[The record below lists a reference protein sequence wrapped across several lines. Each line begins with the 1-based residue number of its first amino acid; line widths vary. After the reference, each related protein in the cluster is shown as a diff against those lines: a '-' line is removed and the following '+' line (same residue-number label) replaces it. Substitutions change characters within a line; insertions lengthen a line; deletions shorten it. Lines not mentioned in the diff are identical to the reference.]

1 MSFWDSSA
9 LFPLAVAEPTT
20 SRMRAIH
27 QQHEAMF
34 VWWGALV
41 ECWSALERKTRAGRL
56 SAEQRRLTELKLH
69 NLARTWTEI
78 HPASPLRDRAV
89 RLLAVHDLR
98 AADALQLAAAL
109 TWAEERP
116 RGHAFVCFDDRLRE
130 AARRE
135 GFLVLPEEAV

>member
-1 MSFWDSSA
+1 VSFWDSSA
-9 LFPLAVAEPTT
+9 LFPLAFSEPV
-20 SRMRAIH
+20 SPLLRAIT
-27 QQHEAMF
+27 EERGVPF

-41 ECWSALERKTRAGRL
+41 ECWSALERRTRVADV
-56 SAEQRRLTELKLH
+56 STEQRQRAEHTLEEM
-69 NLARTWTEI
+69 AATWIEV
-78 HPASPLRDRAV
+78 HPSASLRDRAV

-116 RGHAFVCFDDRLRE
+116 RGHAFVCLDDRLRE

>member
-9 LFPLAVAEPTT
+9 LVPLV
-20 SRMRAIH
+20 
-27 QQHEAMF
+27 
-34 VWWGALV
+34 
-41 ECWSALERKTRAGRL
+41 LE
-56 SAEQRRLTELKLH
+56 E
-69 NLARTWTEI
+69 
-78 HPASPLRDRAV
+78 PASPLLRRLVGPQEVRVVWWSAPVECQSAMQRRVRTSELSPQQREQAEELLTVLASVWIEVHPSLLLRDRAV

>member
-1 MSFWDSSA
+1 
-9 LFPLAVAEPTT
+9 
-20 SRMRAIH
+20 MRAIQ

-34 VWWGALV
+34 VWWAALV

-56 SAEQRRLTELKLH
+56 IGEQRRLTELRLH
-69 NLARTWTEI
+69 NLARSWTEI
-78 HPASPLRDRAV
+78 HPAPLLRDRAV

-116 RGHAFVCFDDRLRE
+116 RGHAFVCLDDRLRE

-135 GFLVLPEEAV
+135 GFLVLPEEAI